1 LGDAGFNTFAQ
12 DLTFE
17 FGEDGQHAGHSPSG
31 WRHVGGFGERNEA
44 DAQLSQLFQC
54 HNKIN
59 KIGKRSPPAIQAPDE
74 DCVDLASTNSGQQV
88 FAPGPLQ
95 CGRND
100 LLYLDGNVPAST
112 DGILAHGFD
121 LQWKSLL
128 IVGGD
133 AGVERHLKPT

>member
-1 LGDAGFNTFAQ
+1 MRDAGFDTLAQ

-31 WRHVGGFGERNEA
+31 WSGHVEGFGERNEA

-54 HNKIN
+54 DN
-59 KIGKRSPPAIQAPDE
+59 KIGKRSPPAIQPQDE
-74 DCVDLASTNSGQQV
+74 DCVDLASTNSGKQV

-95 CGRND
+95 CARTD
-100 LLYLDGNVPAST
+100 LLYLDGNLPAST

-121 LQWKSLL
+121 LQWKSLV